1 MTACQYFGKLNSA
14 LFLNWAC
21 YNIYVNLDGLTTI
34 IVEVEMMVR
43 STLSCIVGFFLE
55 NIIFLLTHLVEWYVK

>member
-1 MTACQYFGKLNSA
+1 MIACKYFGKLNSA
-14 LFLNWAC
+14 LFLNWAF

-43 STLSCIVGFFLE
+43 STLSCIAGFFLE